1 MFFFSGLFGD
11 VEQISHFDSYHPVG
25 STGEIIFLGA
35 VVEIGEAI
43 VIASFY
49 LEMADF
55 GAQFY
60 TEAGRYTIIELVFHI
75 HVMLFGG
82 KVGIVFPRTALCC
95 SAFAAAVSAAPVT
108 TQGTGVGKHG
118 DVTVAV
124 TFDSGKIKD
133 IKIVKQQE
141 NPVLAAKVFTDLKQH
156 VIDTNSVQLD
166 AISGA
171 TFSSKGFLDAVADAA
186 KKAGVTLSKAD
197 KKAIK
202 KAVKALPKES
212 SYDVVVIG
220 AGGAGFSAAIEA
232 KNAGANV
239 VLLEKM
245 PAVGGNSLISG
256 AEMNA
261 AKNWVQPKL
270 GINDD
275 SPELHA
281 EDTYKGGDMKGD
293 MNVIKVMTHN
303 ALDAAKWCRDYL
315 GVRFEDDNL
324 FFFGGHSR
332 KRALIPV
339 GHTGTEFI
347 TKFQAKADELGIPVI
362 TNMKAEELIK
372 DKSGRVVGVKAT
384 MNGASYTFNAK
395 GGVVLATGGFGANPE
410 MVKKYNPKIDERFK
424 TTDAPG
430 TTGEALYM
438 AERAGA
444 QLVNMGYIQTYPI
457 CDPIS
462 GVIELIADARFDGAI
477 MLNQEGKRFV
487 EELQR
492 RDVLSEAILKQT
504 GGYCWVLWNDKIGSI
519 SNTVK
524 EHPTEYE
531 AFTKQGIMATCD
543 DLKCVADFTKI
554 PFDSLKGTVNRVSSM
569 TGKGND
575 KDFNH
580 RSGLVDMTQ
589 GKYYVIKA
597 VPSVHHTMGGVRINE
612 KAQALTAEGKAIPGL
627 WAAGEVTGVT
637 HGTNR
642 LGGNAYTDIIVFG
655 RIAGK
660 AAAEAAK

>member
-1 MFFFSGLFGD
+1 
-11 VEQISHFDSYHPVG
+11 
-25 STGEIIFLGA
+25 
-35 VVEIGEAI
+35 
-43 VIASFY
+43 
-49 LEMADF
+49 
-55 GAQFY
+55 
-60 TEAGRYTIIELVFHI
+60 
-75 HVMLFGG
+75 MLF
-82 KVGIVFPRTALCC
+82 RQTLL
-95 SAFAAAVSAAPVT
+95 AAAVGLMSAAAVAAPVT

-118 DVTVAV
+118 DMTVAV
-124 TFDSGKIKD
+124 TFDNGRIQA
-133 IKIVKQQE
+133 IEIVKEAE
-141 NPVLAAKVFTDLKQH
+141 NPVLAKKVYTDLKAA
-156 VIDTNSVQLD
+156 VIASNSADLD

-171 TFSSKGFLDAVADAA
+171 TFSSKGFLDAVKDAA

-197 KKAIK
+197 AKAIK
-202 KAVKALPKES
+202 KVVKNIPAVS
-212 SYDVVVIG
+212 NYDVVVIG

-261 AKNWVQPKL
+261 ARNWVQPKL
-270 GINDD
+270 GILDD
-275 SPELHA
+275 SAERHA
-281 EDTYKGGDMKGD
+281 ADTFKGGDKKGD
-293 MNVIKVMTHN
+293 MKVINVMTAN

-347 TKFQAKADELGIPVI
+347 AKFQAKADELGIPVI
-362 TNMKAEELIK
+362 TDMKAEELIK
-372 DKSGRVVGVKAT
+372 DKTGRVVGVKAT
-384 MNGASYTFNAK
+384 SHGATYTFNAK
-395 GGVVLATGGFGANPE
+395 GGVVLATGGFGANKA

-438 AERAGA
+438 AKRAGA

-462 GVIELIADARFDGAI
+462 GVIELIADSRFDGAI

-487 EELQR
+487 EELER

-504 GGYCWVLWNDKIGSI
+504 GNYCWVLWNDNIGKI

-531 AFTKQGIMATCD
+531 AFTKQGIMATCP
-543 DLKCVADFTKI
+543 DLKCIADFTKM
-554 PFDSLKGTVNRVSSM
+554 PLKQLESTVRRVSSM
-569 TGKGND
+569 AGKGND
-575 KDFNH
+575 KDFHH
-580 RSGLVDMTQ
+580 RGGLMDMSEGQ
-589 GKYYVIKA
+589 YYVIKA
-597 VPSVHHTMGGVRINE
+597 VPSTHHTMGGVRINE
-612 KAQALTAEGKAIPGL
+612 KAQALTAKGQVIPGL

-655 RIAGK
+655 RIAGE
-660 AAAEAAK
+660 AAAFEAAARSAK

>member
-1 MFFFSGLFGD
+1 MK
-11 VEQISHFDSYHPVG
+11 
-25 STGEIIFLGA
+25 STMIKSA
-35 VVEIGEAI
+35 VAMVFA
-43 VIASFY
+43 
-49 LEMADF
+49 
-55 GAQFY
+55 
-60 TEAGRYTIIELVFHI
+60 AG
-75 HVMLFGG
+75 
-82 KVGIVFPRTALCC
+82 
-95 SAFAAAVSAAPVT
+95 FAAASMAAPVT
-108 TQGTGVGKHG
+108 AEGTGVGKHG
-118 DVTVAV
+118 DITVAV
-124 TFDSGKIKD
+124 TFDAGKIQD
-133 IKIVKQQE
+133 IKIVKNAE
-141 NPVLAAKVFTDLKQH
+141 NPILAKKVFTDLKDQ
-156 VIDTNSVQLD
+156 VVALSSTDVDL
-166 AISGA
+166 ISGA
-171 TFSSKGFLDAVADAA
+171 TFSAKGFIDAVNDAA
-186 KKAGVTLSKAD
+186 KKAGVTLAKAD
-197 KKAIK
+197 KKALK
-202 KAVKALPKES
+202 KAARKLPKTS
-212 SYDVVVIG
+212 NYDVVVIG
-220 AGGAGFSAAIEA
+220 AGGAGFSAAITA
-232 KNAGANV
+232 RNAGANV

-281 EDTYKGGDMKGD
+281 EDTFKGGDGKGD
-293 MNVIKVMTHN
+293 MKVINVMTHQ

-347 TKFQAKADELGIPVI
+347 AKFQAKADELGIPVI

-372 DKSGRVVGVKAT
+372 NKDGRVVGVKAT
-384 MNGASYTFNAK
+384 MDGSEYTFNAK

-462 GVIELIADARFDGAI
+462 GAIELIADARFDGAI

-492 RDVLSEAILKQT
+492 RDVLSEAILNQT
-504 GGYCWVLWNDKIGSI
+504 GRYCWVLWNDKIGSI

-524 EHPTEYE
+524 AHANEYE
-531 AFTKQGIMATCD
+531 AFTKQGIMTTCD
-543 DLKCVADFTKI
+543 DLKCIADFTKI
-554 PFDSLKGTVNRVSSM
+554 PFDQLRKTVKRVSDM
-569 TGKGND
+569 AGKGND

-580 RSGLVDMTQ
+580 RSGLVDMQQ

-597 VPSVHHTMGGVRINE
+597 VPSTHHTMGGVRINE
-612 KAQALTAEGKAIPGL
+612 KAEALTAEGKVIPGL

-655 RIAGK
+655 RIAGEAAAK
-660 AAAEAAK
+660 AAK

>member
-1 MFFFSGLFGD
+1 
-11 VEQISHFDSYHPVG
+11 
-25 STGEIIFLGA
+25 
-35 VVEIGEAI
+35 
-43 VIASFY
+43 
-49 LEMADF
+49 
-55 GAQFY
+55 
-60 TEAGRYTIIELVFHI
+60 
-75 HVMLFGG
+75 MLF
-82 KVGIVFPRTALCC
+82 RQTLL
-95 SAFAAAVSAAPVT
+95 AAAVGLMSAAAVAAPVT

-118 DVTVAV
+118 DMTVAV
-124 TFDSGKIKD
+124 TFDNGRIQA
-133 IKIVKQQE
+133 IEIVKEAE
-141 NPVLAAKVFTDLKQH
+141 NPVLAKKVYTDLKAT
-156 VIDTNSVQLD
+156 VIASNSADLD

-171 TFSSKGFLDAVADAA
+171 TFSSKGFLDAVKDAA

-197 KKAIK
+197 AKAIK
-202 KAVKALPKES
+202 KVVKNIPAVS
-212 SYDVVVIG
+212 NYDVVVIG

-261 AKNWVQPKL
+261 ARNWVQPKL
-270 GINDD
+270 GILDD
-275 SPELHA
+275 SAERHA
-281 EDTYKGGDMKGD
+281 ADTFKGGDKKGD
-293 MNVIKVMTHN
+293 MKVINVMTAN

-347 TKFQAKADELGIPVI
+347 AKFQAKADELGIPVI
-362 TNMKAEELIK
+362 TDMKAEELIK
-372 DKSGRVVGVKAT
+372 DKTGRVVGVKAT
-384 MNGASYTFNAK
+384 SHGATYTFNAK
-395 GGVVLATGGFGANPE
+395 GGVVLATGGFGANKA

-438 AERAGA
+438 AKRAGA

-462 GVIELIADARFDGAI
+462 GVIELIADSRFDGAI

-487 EELQR
+487 EELER

-504 GGYCWVLWNDKIGSI
+504 GNYCWVLWNDNIGKI

-531 AFTKQGIMATCD
+531 AFTKQGIMATCP
-543 DLKCVADFTKI
+543 DLKCIADFTKM
-554 PFDSLKGTVNRVSSM
+554 PLKQLESTVKRVSSM
-569 TGKGND
+569 AGKGND
-575 KDFNH
+575 KDFHH
-580 RSGLVDMTQ
+580 RGGLMDMSEGQ
-589 GKYYVIKA
+589 YYVIKA
-597 VPSVHHTMGGVRINE
+597 VPSTHHTMGGVRINE
-612 KAQALTAEGKAIPGL
+612 KAQALTAKGQVIPGL

-655 RIAGK
+655 RIAGE
-660 AAAEAAK
+660 AAAFEAAARSAK

>member
-1 MFFFSGLFGD
+1 MRKFFFCIVGPSEWDGSAIHKG
-11 VEQISHFDSYHPVG
+11 VEQIMMKK
-25 STGEIIFLGA
+25 TLI
-35 VVEIGEAI
+35 
-43 VIASFY
+43 
-49 LEMADF
+49 
-55 GAQFY
+55 
-60 TEAGRYTIIELVFHI
+60 
-75 HVMLFGG
+75 
-82 KVGIVFPRTALCC
+82 TALI
-95 SAFAAAVSAAPVT
+95 ATVFAGGAMAAAVTAE
-108 TQGTGVGKHG
+108 GTGVGKHG

-124 TFDSGKIKD
+124 TFDGGKITD
-133 IKIVKQQE
+133 IKVVKEQE
-141 NPVLAAKVFTDLKQH
+141 NKVLARGVYTDLKDQ
-156 VIDTNSVQLD
+156 VIATNSADLD
-166 AISGA
+166 VISGA
-171 TFSSKGFLDAVADAA
+171 TFSSKGFLDAVKDAA

-202 KAVKALPKES
+202 KVAKDLPKNS
-212 SYDVVVIG
+212 SYDVVVVG

-293 MNVIKVMTHN
+293 MKVINVMTHN
-303 ALDAAKWCRDYL
+303 ALDAALWCRDYL

-362 TNMKAEELIK
+362 TNMKMTDLILDK
-372 DKSGRVVGVKAT
+372 DGRVSGVKAT
-384 MNGASYTFNAK
+384 MNGAEYTFNAK
-395 GGVVLATGGFGANPE
+395 GGVVLATGGFGANKE
-410 MVKKYNPKIDERFK
+410 MVKKYNPKIDERFM

-430 TTGEALYM
+430 TTGEALYI
-438 AERAGA
+438 AEKAGA
-444 QLVNMGYIQTYPI
+444 ELVNMGYIQTYPI

-462 GVIELIADARFDGAI
+462 GVIELIADSRFDGAI
-477 MLNQEGKRFV
+477 MLNQEGKRLV
-487 EELQR
+487 HELDG
-492 RDVLSEAILKQT
+492 RDVLSVAILNQT
-504 GGYCWVLWNDKIGSI
+504 GGYCWVLWNDNIGKI
-519 SNTVK
+519 SNTVGT
-524 EHPTEYE
+524 HTTEYE

-543 DLKCVADFTKI
+543 DLKCIADFTKI
-554 PFDSLKGTVNRVSSM
+554 PFDQLKKTVDRVTSM
-569 TGKGND
+569 AGKGND
-575 KDFNH
+575 KDFHH
-580 RSGLVDMTQ
+580 RGGLMDMSQ

-597 VPSVHHTMGGVRINE
+597 VPSTHHTMGGIRINE
-612 KAQALTAEGKAIPGL
+612 KAQALTKEGKVIPGL

>member
-1 MFFFSGLFGD
+1 MK
-11 VEQISHFDSYHPVG
+11 
-25 STGEIIFLGA
+25 STMIKSA
-35 VVEIGEAI
+35 VAMVFA
-43 VIASFY
+43 
-49 LEMADF
+49 
-55 GAQFY
+55 
-60 TEAGRYTIIELVFHI
+60 AG
-75 HVMLFGG
+75 
-82 KVGIVFPRTALCC
+82 
-95 SAFAAAVSAAPVT
+95 FAAASMAAPVT
-108 TQGTGVGKHG
+108 AEGTGVGKHG
-118 DVTVAV
+118 DITVAV
-124 TFDSGKIKD
+124 TFDAGKIQD
-133 IKIVKQQE
+133 IKIVKNAE
-141 NPVLAAKVFTDLKQH
+141 NPILAKKVFTDLKDQ
-156 VIDTNSVQLD
+156 VVALSSTDVDL
-166 AISGA
+166 ISGA
-171 TFSSKGFLDAVADAA
+171 TFSAKGFIDAVNDAA
-186 KKAGVTLSKAD
+186 KKAGVTLAKAD
-197 KKAIK
+197 KKALK
-202 KAVKALPKES
+202 KAARELPKTS
-212 SYDVVVIG
+212 NYDVVVIG
-220 AGGAGFSAAIEA
+220 AGGAGFSAAITA
-232 KNAGANV
+232 RNAGANV

-281 EDTYKGGDMKGD
+281 EDTFKGGDGKGD
-293 MNVIKVMTHN
+293 MKVINVMTHQ

-347 TKFQAKADELGIPVI
+347 AKFQAKADELGIPVI

-372 DKSGRVVGVKAT
+372 NKDGRVVGVKAT
-384 MNGASYTFNAK
+384 MDGSEYTFNAK

-457 CDPIS
+457 CDPLS
-462 GVIELIADARFDGAI
+462 GAIELIADARFDGAI

-492 RDVLSEAILKQT
+492 RDVLSEAILNQT
-504 GGYCWVLWNDKIGSI
+504 GQYCWVLWNDNIGKI

-524 EHPTEYE
+524 AHANEYE
-531 AFTKQGIMATCD
+531 AFTKQGVMTTCD
-543 DLKCVADFTKI
+543 DLKCIADFTKI
-554 PFDSLKGTVNRVSSM
+554 PFDQLQKTVKRVSDM
-569 TGKGND
+569 AGKGND

-580 RSGLVDMTQ
+580 RSGLVDMQQ

-597 VPSVHHTMGGVRINE
+597 VPSTHHTMGGVRINE
-612 KAQALTAEGKAIPGL
+612 KAEALTAEGKVIPGL

-655 RIAGK
+655 RIAGEAAAK
-660 AAAEAAK
+660 AAK

>member
-1 MFFFSGLFGD
+1 MKSTMIKSAVAMVFA
-11 VEQISHFDSYHPVG
+11 VG
-25 STGEIIFLGA
+25 
-35 VVEIGEAI
+35 
-43 VIASFY
+43 
-49 LEMADF
+49 
-55 GAQFY
+55 
-60 TEAGRYTIIELVFHI
+60 
-75 HVMLFGG
+75 
-82 KVGIVFPRTALCC
+82 
-95 SAFAAAVSAAPVT
+95 FAAASMAAPVT
-108 TQGTGVGKHG
+108 AEGTGVGKHG
-118 DVTVAV
+118 DITVAV
-124 TFDSGKIKD
+124 TFDAGKIQD
-133 IKIVKQQE
+133 IKIVKNAE
-141 NPVLAAKVFTDLKQH
+141 NPILAKKVFTDLKDQ
-156 VIDTNSVQLD
+156 VVALSSTDVDL
-166 AISGA
+166 ISGA
-171 TFSSKGFLDAVADAA
+171 TFSAKGFIDAVNDAA
-186 KKAGVTLSKAD
+186 KKAGVTLAKAD
-197 KKAIK
+197 KKALK
-202 KAVKALPKES
+202 KAARELPKTS
-212 SYDVVVIG
+212 NYDVVVIG
-220 AGGAGFSAAIEA
+220 AGGAGFSAAITA

-256 AEMNA
+256 AEMNV

-281 EDTYKGGDMKGD
+281 QDTFKGGDGKGD
-293 MNVIKVMTHN
+293 MKVINVMTHE

-347 TKFQAKADELGIPVI
+347 AKFQAKADELGIPVI

-372 DKSGRVVGVKAT
+372 NKDGRVVGVKAT
-384 MNGASYTFNAK
+384 MDGSEYTFNAK

-430 TTGEALYM
+430 STGEALYM

-444 QLVNMGYIQTYPI
+444 ELVNMGYIQTYPI
-457 CDPIS
+457 CDPLS
-462 GVIELIADARFDGAI
+462 GAIELIADARFDGAI

-492 RDVLSEAILKQT
+492 RDVLSEAILNQT
-504 GGYCWVLWNDKIGSI
+504 GRYCWVLWNDNIGKI

-524 EHPTEYE
+524 AHANEYE
-531 AFTKQGIMATCD
+531 AFTKQGIMTTCD
-543 DLKCVADFTKI
+543 DLKCIADFTKI
-554 PFDSLKGTVNRVSSM
+554 PFDQLQKTVKRVSDM
-569 TGKGND
+569 AGKGND

-580 RSGLVDMTQ
+580 RSGLVDMQQ

-597 VPSVHHTMGGVRINE
+597 VPSTHHTMGGVRINE
-612 KAQALTAEGKAIPGL
+612 KAEALTAEGKVIPGL

-655 RIAGK
+655 RIAGEAAAK
-660 AAAEAAK
+660 AAK

>member
-1 MFFFSGLFGD
+1 MK
-11 VEQISHFDSYHPVG
+11 
-25 STGEIIFLGA
+25 STMIKSA
-35 VVEIGEAI
+35 VAMVFA
-43 VIASFY
+43 
-49 LEMADF
+49 
-55 GAQFY
+55 
-60 TEAGRYTIIELVFHI
+60 AG
-75 HVMLFGG
+75 
-82 KVGIVFPRTALCC
+82 
-95 SAFAAAVSAAPVT
+95 FAAASMAAPVT
-108 TQGTGVGKHG
+108 AEGTGVGKHG
-118 DVTVAV
+118 DITVAV
-124 TFDSGKIKD
+124 TFDAGKIQD
-133 IKIVKQQE
+133 IKIVKNAE
-141 NPVLAAKVFTDLKQH
+141 NPILAKKVFTDLKDQ
-156 VIDTNSVQLD
+156 VVALSSTDVDLV
-166 AISGA
+166 SGA
-171 TFSSKGFLDAVADAA
+171 TFSAKGFIDAVNDAA
-186 KKAGVTLSKAD
+186 KKAGVTLAKAD
-197 KKAIK
+197 KKALK
-202 KAVKALPKES
+202 KAARELPKTS
-212 SYDVVVIG
+212 NYDVVVIG
-220 AGGAGFSAAIEA
+220 AGGAGFSAAITA
-232 KNAGANV
+232 RNAGANV

-281 EDTYKGGDMKGD
+281 EDTFKGGDGKGD
-293 MNVIKVMTHN
+293 MKVINVMTHQ

-372 DKSGRVVGVKAT
+372 DKDGRVVGVKAT
-384 MNGASYTFNAK
+384 MDGSEYTFNAK

-430 TTGEALYM
+430 STGEALYM

-444 QLVNMGYIQTYPI
+444 ELVNMGYIQTYPI

-462 GVIELIADARFDGAI
+462 GAIELIADARFDGAI

-492 RDVLSEAILKQT
+492 RDVLSEAILNQT
-504 GGYCWVLWNDKIGSI
+504 GRYCWVLWNDKIGSI

-524 EHPTEYE
+524 AHANEYE
-531 AFTKQGIMATCD
+531 AFTKQGIMTTCD
-543 DLKCVADFTKI
+543 DLKCIADFTKI
-554 PFDSLKGTVNRVSSM
+554 PFDQLRKTVKRVSDM
-569 TGKGND
+569 AGKGND

-580 RSGLVDMTQ
+580 RAGLMDMQQ

-597 VPSVHHTMGGVRINE
+597 VPSTHHTMGGVRINE
-612 KAQALTAEGKAIPGL
+612 KAEALTAEGKVIPGL

-655 RIAGK
+655 RIAGEAAAK
-660 AAAEAAK
+660 AAK

>member
-1 MFFFSGLFGD
+1 MK
-11 VEQISHFDSYHPVG
+11 
-25 STGEIIFLGA
+25 STMIKSA
-35 VVEIGEAI
+35 VAMVFA
-43 VIASFY
+43 
-49 LEMADF
+49 
-55 GAQFY
+55 
-60 TEAGRYTIIELVFHI
+60 AG
-75 HVMLFGG
+75 
-82 KVGIVFPRTALCC
+82 
-95 SAFAAAVSAAPVT
+95 FAAASMAAPVT
-108 TQGTGVGKHG
+108 AEGTGVGKHG
-118 DVTVAV
+118 DITVAV
-124 TFDSGKIKD
+124 TFDAGKIQD
-133 IKIVKQQE
+133 IKIVKNAE
-141 NPVLAAKVFTDLKQH
+141 NPILAKKVFTDLKDQ
-156 VIDTNSVQLD
+156 VVALSSTDVDL
-166 AISGA
+166 ISGA
-171 TFSSKGFLDAVADAA
+171 TFSAKGFIDAVNDAA
-186 KKAGVTLSKAD
+186 KKAGVTLAKAD
-197 KKAIK
+197 KKALK
-202 KAVKALPKES
+202 KAARELPKTS
-212 SYDVVVIG
+212 NYDVVVIG
-220 AGGAGFSAAIEA
+220 AGGAGFSAAITA
-232 KNAGANV
+232 RNAGANV

-281 EDTYKGGDMKGD
+281 QDTFKGGDGKGD
-293 MNVIKVMTHN
+293 MKVINVMTHQ

-347 TKFQAKADELGIPVI
+347 AKFQAKADELGIPVI

-372 DKSGRVVGVKAT
+372 NKDGRVVGVKAT
-384 MNGASYTFNAK
+384 MDGSEYTFNAK

-430 TTGEALYM
+430 STGEALYM

-444 QLVNMGYIQTYPI
+444 ELVNMGYIQTYPI
-457 CDPIS
+457 CDPLS
-462 GVIELIADARFDGAI
+462 GAIELIADARFDGAI

-492 RDVLSEAILKQT
+492 RDVLSEAILNQT
-504 GGYCWVLWNDKIGSI
+504 GRYCWVLWNDKIGSI

-524 EHPTEYE
+524 AHANEYE
-531 AFTKQGIMATCD
+531 AFTKQGIMTTCD
-543 DLKCVADFTKI
+543 DLKCIADFTKI
-554 PFDSLKGTVNRVSSM
+554 PFDQLRKTVKRVSDM
-569 TGKGND
+569 AGKGND

-580 RSGLVDMTQ
+580 RSGLVDMQQ

-597 VPSVHHTMGGVRINE
+597 VPSTHHTMGGVRINE
-612 KAQALTAEGKAIPGL
+612 KAEALTAEGKVIPGL

-655 RIAGK
+655 RIAGEAAAK
-660 AAAEAAK
+660 AAK

>member
-1 MFFFSGLFGD
+1 MK
-11 VEQISHFDSYHPVG
+11 
-25 STGEIIFLGA
+25 STMIKSA
-35 VVEIGEAI
+35 VAMVFA
-43 VIASFY
+43 
-49 LEMADF
+49 
-55 GAQFY
+55 
-60 TEAGRYTIIELVFHI
+60 AG
-75 HVMLFGG
+75 
-82 KVGIVFPRTALCC
+82 
-95 SAFAAAVSAAPVT
+95 FAAASMAAPVT
-108 TQGTGVGKHG
+108 AEGTGVGKHG
-118 DVTVAV
+118 DITVAV
-124 TFDSGKIKD
+124 TFDAGKIQD
-133 IKIVKQQE
+133 IKIVKNAE
-141 NPVLAAKVFTDLKQH
+141 NPILAKKVFTDLKDQ
-156 VIDTNSVQLD
+156 VVAFSSTDVDLV
-166 AISGA
+166 SGA
-171 TFSSKGFLDAVADAA
+171 TFSAKGFIDAVNDAA
-186 KKAGVTLSKAD
+186 KKAGVTLAKAD
-197 KKAIK
+197 KKALK
-202 KAVKALPKES
+202 KAARELPKTS
-212 SYDVVVIG
+212 NYDVVVIG
-220 AGGAGFSAAIEA
+220 AGGAGFSAAITA

-256 AEMNA
+256 AEMNVA
-261 AKNWVQPKL
+261 RNWVQPKL

-281 EDTYKGGDMKGD
+281 QDTFKGGDGKGNMK
-293 MNVIKVMTHN
+293 VINVMTHE

-347 TKFQAKADELGIPVI
+347 AKFQAKADELGIPVI

-372 DKSGRVVGVKAT
+372 NKDGRVVGVKAT
-384 MNGASYTFNAK
+384 MDGSEYTFNAK

-430 TTGEALYM
+430 STGEALYM

-462 GVIELIADARFDGAI
+462 GAIELIADARFDGAI

-492 RDVLSEAILKQT
+492 RDVLSEAILNQT
-504 GGYCWVLWNDKIGSI
+504 GQYCWVLWNDNIGKI

-524 EHPTEYE
+524 AHANEYE
-531 AFTKQGIMATCD
+531 AFTKQGVMTTCD
-543 DLKCVADFTKI
+543 DLKCIADFTKI
-554 PFDSLKGTVNRVSSM
+554 PFDQLQKTVKRVSDM
-569 TGKGND
+569 AGKGND

-580 RSGLVDMTQ
+580 RAGLMDMQQ

-597 VPSVHHTMGGVRINE
+597 VPSTHHTMGGVRINE
-612 KAQALTAEGKAIPGL
+612 KAEALTAEGKVIPGL

-655 RIAGK
+655 RIAGEAAAK
-660 AAAEAAK
+660 AAK

>member
-1 MFFFSGLFGD
+1 MKSTMIKSAVAMVFA
-11 VEQISHFDSYHPVG
+11 VG
-25 STGEIIFLGA
+25 
-35 VVEIGEAI
+35 
-43 VIASFY
+43 
-49 LEMADF
+49 
-55 GAQFY
+55 
-60 TEAGRYTIIELVFHI
+60 
-75 HVMLFGG
+75 
-82 KVGIVFPRTALCC
+82 
-95 SAFAAAVSAAPVT
+95 FAAASMAAPVT
-108 TQGTGVGKHG
+108 AEGTGVGKHG
-118 DVTVAV
+118 DITVAV
-124 TFDSGKIKD
+124 TFDAGKIQD
-133 IKIVKQQE
+133 IKIVKNAE
-141 NPVLAAKVFTDLKQH
+141 NPILAKKVFTDLKDQ
-156 VIDTNSVQLD
+156 VVAFSSTDVDLV
-166 AISGA
+166 SGA
-171 TFSSKGFLDAVADAA
+171 TFSAKGFIDAVNDAA
-186 KKAGVTLSKAD
+186 KKAGVTLAKAD
-197 KKAIK
+197 KKALK
-202 KAVKALPKES
+202 KAARELPKTS
-212 SYDVVVIG
+212 NYDVVVIG
-220 AGGAGFSAAIEA
+220 AGGAGFSAAITA
-232 KNAGANV
+232 RNAGANV

-256 AEMNA
+256 AEMNVA
-261 AKNWVQPKL
+261 RNWVQPKL

-281 EDTYKGGDMKGD
+281 QDTFKGGDGKGD
-293 MNVIKVMTHN
+293 MKVINVMTHE

-347 TKFQAKADELGIPVI
+347 AKFQAKADELGIPVI

-372 DKSGRVVGVKAT
+372 NKDGRVVGVKAT
-384 MNGASYTFNAK
+384 MDGSEYTFNAK

-430 TTGEALYM
+430 STGEALYM

-444 QLVNMGYIQTYPI
+444 ELVNMGYIQTYPI

-462 GVIELIADARFDGAI
+462 GAIELIADARFDGAI

-492 RDVLSEAILKQT
+492 RDVLSEAILNQT
-504 GGYCWVLWNDKIGSI
+504 GQYCWVLWNDNIGKI

-524 EHPTEYE
+524 AHANEYE
-531 AFTKQGIMATCD
+531 AFTKQGIMTTCD
-543 DLKCVADFTKI
+543 DLKCIADFTKI
-554 PFDSLKGTVNRVSSM
+554 PFDQLQKTVKRVSDM
-569 TGKGND
+569 AGKGND

-580 RSGLVDMTQ
+580 RAGLMDMQQ

-597 VPSVHHTMGGVRINE
+597 VPSTHHTMGGVRINE
-612 KAQALTAEGKAIPGL
+612 KAEALTAEGKVIPGL

-655 RIAGK
+655 RIAGEAAAK
-660 AAAEAAK
+660 AAK

>member
-1 MFFFSGLFGD
+1 MK
-11 VEQISHFDSYHPVG
+11 
-25 STGEIIFLGA
+25 STMIKSAGA
-35 VVEIGEAI
+35 MVFA
-43 VIASFY
+43 
-49 LEMADF
+49 
-55 GAQFY
+55 
-60 TEAGRYTIIELVFHI
+60 AG
-75 HVMLFGG
+75 
-82 KVGIVFPRTALCC
+82 
-95 SAFAAAVSAAPVT
+95 FAAASMAAPVT
-108 TQGTGVGKHG
+108 AEGTGVGKHG
-118 DVTVAV
+118 DITVAV
-124 TFDSGKIKD
+124 TFDAGKIQD
-133 IKIVKQQE
+133 IKIVKNAE
-141 NPVLAAKVFTDLKQH
+141 NPILAKKVFTDLKDQ
-156 VIDTNSVQLD
+156 VVALSSTDVDL
-166 AISGA
+166 ISGA
-171 TFSSKGFLDAVADAA
+171 TFSAKGFIDAVNDAA
-186 KKAGVTLSKAD
+186 KKAGVTLAKAD
-197 KKAIK
+197 KKALK
-202 KAVKALPKES
+202 KAARELPKTS
-212 SYDVVVIG
+212 NYDVVVIG
-220 AGGAGFSAAIEA
+220 AGGAGFSAAITA
-232 KNAGANV
+232 RNAGANV

-281 EDTYKGGDMKGD
+281 EDTFKGGDGKGD
-293 MNVIKVMTHN
+293 MKVINVMTHQ

-347 TKFQAKADELGIPVI
+347 AKFQAKADELGIPVI

-372 DKSGRVVGVKAT
+372 NKDGRVVGVKAT
-384 MNGASYTFNAK
+384 MDGSEYTFNAK

-430 TTGEALYM
+430 STGEALYM

-444 QLVNMGYIQTYPI
+444 ELVNMGYIQTYPI
-457 CDPIS
+457 CDPLS
-462 GVIELIADARFDGAI
+462 GAIELIADARFDGAI

-492 RDVLSEAILKQT
+492 RDVLSEAILNQT
-504 GGYCWVLWNDKIGSI
+504 GQYCWVLWNDNIGKI

-524 EHPTEYE
+524 AHANEYE
-531 AFTKQGIMATCD
+531 AFTKQGIMTTCD
-543 DLKCVADFTKI
+543 DLKCIADFTKI
-554 PFDSLKGTVNRVSSM
+554 PFDQLRKTVKRVSDM
-569 TGKGND
+569 AGKGND

-580 RSGLVDMTQ
+580 RSGLVDMQQ

-597 VPSVHHTMGGVRINE
+597 VPSTHHTMGGVRINE
-612 KAQALTAEGKAIPGL
+612 KAEALTAEGKVIPGL

-655 RIAGK
+655 RIAGEAAAK
-660 AAAEAAK
+660 AAK

>member
-1 MFFFSGLFGD
+1 MHFSRALIAGL
-11 VEQISHFDSYHPVG
+11 V
-25 STGEIIFLGA
+25 
-35 VVEIGEAI
+35 
-43 VIASFY
+43 
-49 LEMADF
+49 
-55 GAQFY
+55 
-60 TEAGRYTIIELVFHI
+60 
-75 HVMLFGG
+75 
-82 KVGIVFPRTALCC
+82 C

-124 TFDSGKIKD
+124 TFDSGKIND

-202 KAVKALPKES
+202 KVVKTLPKES
-212 SYDVVVIG
+212 TYDVVVIG

-554 PFDSLKGTVNRVSSM
+554 PFNSLKGTVNRVSSM

>member
-1 MFFFSGLFGD
+1 MHFSRALIAGL
-11 VEQISHFDSYHPVG
+11 VY
-25 STGEIIFLGA
+25 
-35 VVEIGEAI
+35 
-43 VIASFY
+43 
-49 LEMADF
+49 
-55 GAQFY
+55 
-60 TEAGRYTIIELVFHI
+60 
-75 HVMLFGG
+75 
-82 KVGIVFPRTALCC
+82 

-347 TKFQAKADELGIPVI
+347 TKFQAKADELGIPII

>member
-1 MFFFSGLFGD
+1 MKSTMIKSVVAMVFA
-11 VEQISHFDSYHPVG
+11 VG
-25 STGEIIFLGA
+25 
-35 VVEIGEAI
+35 
-43 VIASFY
+43 
-49 LEMADF
+49 
-55 GAQFY
+55 
-60 TEAGRYTIIELVFHI
+60 
-75 HVMLFGG
+75 
-82 KVGIVFPRTALCC
+82 
-95 SAFAAAVSAAPVT
+95 FAAASMAAPVT
-108 TQGTGVGKHG
+108 AEGTGVGKHG
-118 DVTVAV
+118 DITVAV
-124 TFDSGKIKD
+124 TFDAGKIQD
-133 IKIVKQQE
+133 IKIVKNAE
-141 NPVLAAKVFTDLKQH
+141 NPILAKKVFTDLKDQ
-156 VIDTNSVQLD
+156 VVALSSTDVDLV
-166 AISGA
+166 SGA
-171 TFSSKGFLDAVADAA
+171 TFSAKGFIDAVNDAA
-186 KKAGVTLSKAD
+186 KKAGVTLAKAD
-197 KKAIK
+197 KKALK
-202 KAVKALPKES
+202 KAARELPKTS
-212 SYDVVVIG
+212 NYDVVVIG
-220 AGGAGFSAAIEA
+220 AGGAGFSAAITA
-232 KNAGANV
+232 RNAGANV

-256 AEMNA
+256 AEMNV

-281 EDTYKGGDMKGD
+281 QDTFKGGDGKGD
-293 MNVIKVMTHN
+293 MKVINVMTHE

-347 TKFQAKADELGIPVI
+347 AKFQAKADELGIPVI

-372 DKSGRVVGVKAT
+372 NKDGRVVGVKAT
-384 MNGASYTFNAK
+384 MDGSEYTFNAK

-430 TTGEALYM
+430 STGEALYM

-444 QLVNMGYIQTYPI
+444 ELVNMGYIQTYPI
-457 CDPIS
+457 CDPLS
-462 GVIELIADARFDGAI
+462 GAIELIADARFDGAI

-492 RDVLSEAILKQT
+492 RDVLSEAILNQT
-504 GGYCWVLWNDKIGSI
+504 GQYCWVLWNDNIGKI

-524 EHPTEYE
+524 AHANEYE
-531 AFTKQGIMATCD
+531 AFTKQGIMTTCD
-543 DLKCVADFTKI
+543 DLKCIADFTKI
-554 PFDSLKGTVNRVSSM
+554 PFDQLQKTVKRVSDM
-569 TGKGND
+569 AGKGND

-580 RSGLVDMTQ
+580 RAGLMDMQQ

-597 VPSVHHTMGGVRINE
+597 VPSTHHTMGGVRINE
-612 KAQALTAEGKAIPGL
+612 KAEALTAEGKVIPGL

-655 RIAGK
+655 RIAGEAAAK
-660 AAAEAAK
+660 AAK

>member
-1 MFFFSGLFGD
+1 MFLKKSL
-11 VEQISHFDSYHPVG
+11 
-25 STGEIIFLGA
+25 
-35 VVEIGEAI
+35 
-43 VIASFY
+43 
-49 LEMADF
+49 
-55 GAQFY
+55 
-60 TEAGRYTIIELVFHI
+60 
-75 HVMLFGG
+75 
-82 KVGIVFPRTALCC
+82 
-95 SAFAAAVSAAPVT
+95 FAATLLALGMTSVWASPVT
-108 TQGTGVGKHG
+108 TEGTGIGKHG
-118 DVTVAV
+118 DITVAV
-124 TFDSGKIKD
+124 TFDAGKIQA
-133 IKIVKQQE
+133 IKVVKQAE
-141 NPVLAAKVFTDLKQH
+141 NPVLSKEVFTTLKDR
-156 VIDTNSVQLD
+156 VIATNSTDLD
-166 AISGA
+166 EISGA
-171 TFSSKGFLDAVADAA
+171 TFSSKGFLEAVTNAA

-202 KAVKALPKES
+202 KVASTLPPTS

-220 AGGAGFSAAIEA
+220 AGGAGFSAAITA

-245 PAVGGNSLISG
+245 PTVGGNSLISG
-256 AEMNA
+256 AEMNV

-281 EDTYKGGDMKGD
+281 QDTFKGGDGKGD
-293 MNVIKVMTHN
+293 MKVINVMTHN

-332 KRALIPV
+332 KRALIPF

-347 TKFQAKADELGIPVI
+347 SKFQAKADELGIPVI
-362 TNMKAEELIK
+362 RNMKAEELIK

-384 MNGASYTFNAK
+384 MDGKSYTFNAK
-395 GGVVLATGGFGANPE
+395 GGVVLATGGFGANSE

-438 AERAGA
+438 AQRAGA
-444 QLVNMGYIQTYPI
+444 ELVNMGYIQTYPI

-462 GVIELIADARFDGAI
+462 GVIELIADSRFDGAI

-487 EELQR
+487 EELER
-492 RDVLSEAILKQT
+492 RDVLSEAILAQPGAYT
-504 GGYCWVLWNDKIGSI
+504 WVLWNDKIGAI

-543 DLKCVADFTKI
+543 DLKCIADFTKM
-554 PFDSLKGTVNRVSSM
+554 PLEQLQKTVERVSAM
-569 TGKGND
+569 AGKGND
-575 KDFNH
+575 KDFHH
-580 RSGLVDMTQ
+580 RAGLVDMSQ

-597 VPSVHHTMGGVRINE
+597 VPSTHHTMGGVRINE
-612 KAQALTAEGKAIPGL
+612 HAQVLTADGKVIPGL

-655 RIAGK
+655 RIAGEAAAK
-660 AAAEAAK
+660 AAK

>member
-1 MFFFSGLFGD
+1 MK
-11 VEQISHFDSYHPVG
+11 
-25 STGEIIFLGA
+25 STMIKSA
-35 VVEIGEAI
+35 VAMVFA
-43 VIASFY
+43 
-49 LEMADF
+49 
-55 GAQFY
+55 
-60 TEAGRYTIIELVFHI
+60 AG
-75 HVMLFGG
+75 
-82 KVGIVFPRTALCC
+82 
-95 SAFAAAVSAAPVT
+95 FAAASMAAPVT
-108 TQGTGVGKHG
+108 AEGTGVGKHG
-118 DVTVAV
+118 DITVAV
-124 TFDSGKIKD
+124 TFDAGKIQD
-133 IKIVKQQE
+133 IKIVKNAE
-141 NPVLAAKVFTDLKQH
+141 NPILAKKVFTDLKDQ
-156 VIDTNSVQLD
+156 VVALSSTDVDLV
-166 AISGA
+166 SGA
-171 TFSSKGFLDAVADAA
+171 TFSAKGFIDAVNDAA
-186 KKAGVTLSKAD
+186 KKAGVTLAKAD
-197 KKAIK
+197 KKALK
-202 KAVKALPKES
+202 KAARELPKTS
-212 SYDVVVIG
+212 NYDVVVIG
-220 AGGAGFSAAIEA
+220 AGGAGFSAAITA

-239 VLLEKM
+239 VLIEKM

-256 AEMNA
+256 AEMNVA
-261 AKNWVQPKL
+261 RNWVQPKL

-281 EDTYKGGDMKGD
+281 QDTYKGGDGKGD
-293 MNVIKVMTHN
+293 MKVINVMTHE

-347 TKFQAKADELGIPVI
+347 AKFQAKADELGIPVI

-372 DKSGRVVGVKAT
+372 DKDGRVVGVKAT
-384 MNGASYTFNAK
+384 MDGSEYTFNAK

-430 TTGEALYM
+430 STGEALYM

-444 QLVNMGYIQTYPI
+444 ELVNMGYIQTYPI

-462 GVIELIADARFDGAI
+462 GAIELIADARFDGAI

-492 RDVLSEAILKQT
+492 RDVLSEAILNQT
-504 GGYCWVLWNDKIGSI
+504 GRYCWVLWNDNIGKI

-524 EHPTEYE
+524 AHANEYE
-531 AFTKQGIMATCD
+531 AFTKQGVMTTCD
-543 DLKCVADFTKI
+543 DLKCIADFTKI
-554 PFDSLKGTVNRVSSM
+554 PFDQLRKTVKRVSDM
-569 TGKGND
+569 AGKGND

-580 RSGLVDMTQ
+580 RAGLMDMQQ

-597 VPSVHHTMGGVRINE
+597 VPSTHHTMGGVRINE
-612 KAQALTAEGKAIPGL
+612 KAEALTAEGKVIPGL

-655 RIAGK
+655 RIAGEAAAK
-660 AAAEAAK
+660 AAK

>member
-1 MFFFSGLFGD
+1 MHMNKHILAAAL
-11 VEQISHFDSYHPVG
+11 ISV
-25 STGEIIFLGA
+25 
-35 VVEIGEAI
+35 
-43 VIASFY
+43 
-49 LEMADF
+49 
-55 GAQFY
+55 
-60 TEAGRYTIIELVFHI
+60 
-75 HVMLFGG
+75 
-82 KVGIVFPRTALCC
+82 
-95 SAFAAAVSAAPVT
+95 FAAASASAAPT
-108 TQGTGVGKHG
+108 TVEGTGVGKHG

-124 TFDSGKIKD
+124 TFDAGKIKD
-133 IKIVKQQE
+133 IKVVKEQE
-141 NPVLAAKVFTDLKQH
+141 NPVLAKKVYTDLKDAVVQQNAVDVD
-156 VIDTNSVQLD
+156 VI
-166 AISGA
+166 AGA
-171 TFSSKGFLDAVADAA
+171 TFSSKGFLDAVEDAA

-197 KKAIK
+197 KKALK
-202 KAVKALPKES
+202 KAALDLPKES
-212 SYDVVVIG
+212 TYDVVVIG

-239 VLLEKM
+239 VLIEKM

-256 AEMNA
+256 AEMNV
-261 AKNWVQPKL
+261 AKNWVQPVL

-275 SPELHA
+275 SPELHSK
-281 EDTYKGGDMKGD
+281 DTYLGGDKKGDMK
-293 MNVIKVMTHN
+293 VIDVMTHS

-332 KRALIPV
+332 KRALIPY

-347 TKFQAKADELGIPVI
+347 SKFQAKADELGIPVI

-372 DKSGRVVGVKAT
+372 DKDGRVVGVKAT
-384 MNGASYTFNAK
+384 SHGEEFTFYGK
-395 GGVVLATGGFGANPE
+395 GGIVLATGGFGANPE

-444 QLVNMGYIQTYPI
+444 ELVNMGYIQTYPI

-462 GVIELIADARFDGAI
+462 GVIELIADSRFDGAI
-477 MLNQEGKRFV
+477 MINQEGKRFV
-487 EELQR
+487 EELER
-492 RDVLSEAILKQT
+492 RDVLSEAILNQT
-504 GGYCWVLWNDKIGSI
+504 GEYCWVLWNDKIGAI

-524 EHPTEYE
+524 AHPTEYE

-543 DLKCVADFTKI
+543 DLRCIADFTKI
-554 PFDSLKGTVNRVSSM
+554 PYDSLKGTVDRVSSM
-569 TGKGND
+569 AGKGND

-580 RSGLVDMTQ
+580 RAGLVDMSQ

-597 VPSVHHTMGGVRINE
+597 VPSTHHTMGGVRINE
-612 KAQALTAEGKAIPGL
+612 KAQALTAEGKVIPGL

>member
-1 MFFFSGLFGD
+1 MKSSM
-11 VEQISHFDSYHPVG
+11 IKS
-25 STGEIIFLGA
+25 A
-35 VVEIGEAI
+35 VAMVFA
-43 VIASFY
+43 
-49 LEMADF
+49 
-55 GAQFY
+55 
-60 TEAGRYTIIELVFHI
+60 AG
-75 HVMLFGG
+75 
-82 KVGIVFPRTALCC
+82 
-95 SAFAAAVSAAPVT
+95 FAAASMAAPT
-108 TQGTGVGKHG
+108 TVEGTGVGKHG
-118 DVTVAV
+118 DITVAV
-124 TFDSGKIKD
+124 TFDGGKIQN
-133 IKIVKQQE
+133 IEVVKTAE
-141 NPVLAAKVFTDLKQH
+141 NPILAKKVFTDLKDE
-156 VIDTNSVQLD
+156 VVALSSTDVDL
-166 AISGA
+166 ISGA
-171 TFSSKGFLDAVADAA
+171 TFSAKGFIDAVNDAA
-186 KKAGVTLSKAD
+186 KKAGVTLAKAD
-197 KKAIK
+197 R
-202 KAVKALPKES
+202 KALKKVARELPKTS
-212 SYDVVVIG
+212 NYDVVVIG
-220 AGGAGFSAAIEA
+220 AGGAGFSAAITA
-232 KNAGANV
+232 KAAGANV

-256 AEMNA
+256 AEMNV

-281 EDTYKGGDMKGD
+281 EDTFKGGDGKGD
-293 MNVIKVMTHN
+293 MKVINVMTHQ

-347 TKFQAKADELGIPVI
+347 SKFQAKADELGIPVI
-362 TNMKAEELIK
+362 TNMKAEELVK

-384 MNGASYTFNAK
+384 MDGAEYTFNAK

-444 QLVNMGYIQTYPI
+444 ELVNMGYIQTYPI

-462 GVIELIADARFDGAI
+462 GAIELIADSRFDGAI

-492 RDVLSEAILKQT
+492 RDVLSEAILNQT
-504 GGYCWVLWNDKIGSI
+504 GQYCWVLWNDNIGKI
-519 SNTVK
+519 SNTVAT
-524 EHPTEYE
+524 HANEYE
-531 AFTKQGIMATCD
+531 AFTKQGVMATCD
-543 DLKCVADFTKI
+543 DLKCIADFTKI
-554 PFDSLKGTVNRVSSM
+554 PYDQLQKTVKRVSDM
-569 TGKGND
+569 AGKGND

-580 RSGLVDMTQ
+580 RAGLMDMQQ

-597 VPSVHHTMGGVRINE
+597 VPSTHHTMGGVRINE
-612 KAQALTAEGKAIPGL
+612 KAEALTAEGKVIPGL

-655 RIAGK
+655 RIAGEAAAK
-660 AAAEAAK
+660 AAK

>member
-1 MFFFSGLFGD
+1 MK
-11 VEQISHFDSYHPVG
+11 
-25 STGEIIFLGA
+25 STMIKSA
-35 VVEIGEAI
+35 VAMVFA
-43 VIASFY
+43 
-49 LEMADF
+49 
-55 GAQFY
+55 
-60 TEAGRYTIIELVFHI
+60 AG
-75 HVMLFGG
+75 
-82 KVGIVFPRTALCC
+82 
-95 SAFAAAVSAAPVT
+95 FAAASMAAPVT
-108 TQGTGVGKHG
+108 AEGTGVGKHG
-118 DVTVAV
+118 DITVAV
-124 TFDSGKIKD
+124 TFDAGKIQD
-133 IKIVKQQE
+133 IKIVKNAE
-141 NPVLAAKVFTDLKQH
+141 NPILAKKVFTDLKDQ
-156 VIDTNSVQLD
+156 VVAFSSTDVDLV
-166 AISGA
+166 SGA
-171 TFSSKGFLDAVADAA
+171 TFSAKGFIDAVNDAA
-186 KKAGVTLSKAD
+186 KKAGVTLAKAD
-197 KKAIK
+197 KKALK
-202 KAVKALPKES
+202 KAARELPKTS
-212 SYDVVVIG
+212 NYDVVVIG
-220 AGGAGFSAAIEA
+220 AGGAGFSAAITA

-256 AEMNA
+256 AEMNV

-281 EDTYKGGDMKGD
+281 QDTFKGGDGKGD
-293 MNVIKVMTHN
+293 MKVINVMTHE

-347 TKFQAKADELGIPVI
+347 AKFQAKADELGIPVI

-372 DKSGRVVGVKAT
+372 DKDGRVVGVKAT
-384 MNGASYTFNAK
+384 MDGSEYTFNAK

-430 TTGEALYM
+430 STGEALYM

-444 QLVNMGYIQTYPI
+444 ELVNMGYIQTYPI
-457 CDPIS
+457 CDPLS
-462 GVIELIADARFDGAI
+462 GAIELIADARFDGAI

-492 RDVLSEAILKQT
+492 RDVLSEAILNQT
-504 GGYCWVLWNDKIGSI
+504 GRYCWGLWNDKIGSI

-524 EHPTEYE
+524 AHANEYE
-531 AFTKQGIMATCD
+531 AFTKQGIMTTCD
-543 DLKCVADFTKI
+543 DLKCIADFTKI
-554 PFDSLKGTVNRVSSM
+554 PFDQLQKTVKRVSDM
-569 TGKGND
+569 AGKGND
-575 KDFNH
+575 KDFNP
-580 RSGLVDMTQ
+580 RSGLVDMQQ

-597 VPSVHHTMGGVRINE
+597 VPSTHHTMGGVRINE
-612 KAQALTAEGKAIPGL
+612 KAEALTAEGKVIPGL

-655 RIAGK
+655 RIAGEAAAK
-660 AAAEAAK
+660 AAK

>member
-1 MFFFSGLFGD
+1 MKSTMIKSAVAMVFA
-11 VEQISHFDSYHPVG
+11 VG
-25 STGEIIFLGA
+25 
-35 VVEIGEAI
+35 
-43 VIASFY
+43 
-49 LEMADF
+49 
-55 GAQFY
+55 
-60 TEAGRYTIIELVFHI
+60 
-75 HVMLFGG
+75 
-82 KVGIVFPRTALCC
+82 
-95 SAFAAAVSAAPVT
+95 FAAASMAAPVT
-108 TQGTGVGKHG
+108 AEGTGVGKHG
-118 DVTVAV
+118 DITVAV
-124 TFDSGKIKD
+124 TFDAGKIQD
-133 IKIVKQQE
+133 IKIVKNAE
-141 NPVLAAKVFTDLKQH
+141 NPILAKKVFTDLKDQ
-156 VIDTNSVQLD
+156 VVALSSTDVDL
-166 AISGA
+166 ISGA
-171 TFSSKGFLDAVADAA
+171 TFSAKGFIDAVNDAA
-186 KKAGVTLSKAD
+186 KKAGVTLAKAD
-197 KKAIK
+197 KKALK
-202 KAVKALPKES
+202 KAARELPKTS
-212 SYDVVVIG
+212 NYDVVVIG
-220 AGGAGFSAAIEA
+220 AGGAGFSAAITA

-256 AEMNA
+256 AEMNV

-281 EDTYKGGDMKGD
+281 QDTFKGGDGKGD
-293 MNVIKVMTHN
+293 MKVINVMTHE

-347 TKFQAKADELGIPVI
+347 AKFQAKADELGIPVI

-372 DKSGRVVGVKAT
+372 DKDGRVVGVKAT
-384 MNGASYTFNAK
+384 MDGSEYTFNAK

-462 GVIELIADARFDGAI
+462 GAIELIADARFDGAI

-492 RDVLSEAILKQT
+492 RDVLSEAILNQT
-504 GGYCWVLWNDKIGSI
+504 GQYCWVLWNDNIGKI

-524 EHPTEYE
+524 AHANEYE
-531 AFTKQGIMATCD
+531 AFTKQGIMTTCD
-543 DLKCVADFTKI
+543 DLKCIADFTKI
-554 PFDSLKGTVNRVSSM
+554 PFDQLRKTVKRVSDM
-569 TGKGND
+569 AGKGND

-580 RSGLVDMTQ
+580 RSGLVDMQQ

-597 VPSVHHTMGGVRINE
+597 VPSTHHTMGGVRINE
-612 KAQALTAEGKAIPGL
+612 KAEALTAEGKVIPGL

-655 RIAGK
+655 RIAGEAAAK
-660 AAAEAAK
+660 AAK

>member
-1 MFFFSGLFGD
+1 MKSTMIKSAVAMVFA
-11 VEQISHFDSYHPVG
+11 VG
-25 STGEIIFLGA
+25 F
-35 VVEIGEAI
+35 
-43 VIASFY
+43 
-49 LEMADF
+49 
-55 GAQFY
+55 
-60 TEAGRYTIIELVFHI
+60 
-75 HVMLFGG
+75 
-82 KVGIVFPRTALCC
+82 
-95 SAFAAAVSAAPVT
+95 AAVSMAAPVT
-108 TQGTGVGKHG
+108 AEGTGVGKHG
-118 DVTVAV
+118 DITVAV
-124 TFDSGKIKD
+124 TFDAGKIQD
-133 IKIVKQQE
+133 IKIVKNAE
-141 NPVLAAKVFTDLKQH
+141 NPILAKKVFTDLKDQ
-156 VIDTNSVQLD
+156 VVALSSTDVDL
-166 AISGA
+166 ISGA
-171 TFSSKGFLDAVADAA
+171 TFSAKGFIDAVNDAA
-186 KKAGVTLSKAD
+186 KKAGVTLAKAD
-197 KKAIK
+197 KKALK
-202 KAVKALPKES
+202 KAARELPKTS
-212 SYDVVVIG
+212 NYDVVVIG
-220 AGGAGFSAAIEA
+220 AGGAGFSAAITA
-232 KNAGANV
+232 RNAGANV

-256 AEMNA
+256 AEMNV

-281 EDTYKGGDMKGD
+281 QDTFKGGDGKGD
-293 MNVIKVMTHN
+293 MKVINVMTHE

-347 TKFQAKADELGIPVI
+347 AKFQAKADELGIPVI

-372 DKSGRVVGVKAT
+372 NKDGRVVGVKAT
-384 MNGASYTFNAK
+384 MDGSEYTFNAK

-430 TTGEALYM
+430 STGEALYM

-444 QLVNMGYIQTYPI
+444 ELVNMGYIQTYPI
-457 CDPIS
+457 CDPLS
-462 GVIELIADARFDGAI
+462 GAIELIADARFDGAI

-492 RDVLSEAILKQT
+492 RDVLSEAILNQT
-504 GGYCWVLWNDKIGSI
+504 GQYCWVLWNDNIGKI

-524 EHPTEYE
+524 AHANEYE
-531 AFTKQGIMATCD
+531 AFTKQGIMTTCD
-543 DLKCVADFTKI
+543 DLKCITDFTKI
-554 PFDSLKGTVNRVSSM
+554 PFDQLQKTVKRVSDM
-569 TGKGND
+569 AGKGND

-580 RSGLVDMTQ
+580 RAGLMDMQQ

-597 VPSVHHTMGGVRINE
+597 VPSTHHTMGGVRINE
-612 KAQALTAEGKAIPGL
+612 KAEALTAEGKVIPGL

-655 RIAGK
+655 RIAGEAAAK
-660 AAAEAAK
+660 AAK

>member
-1 MFFFSGLFGD
+1 MRKFFFCIVGPSEWDGSAIHKG
-11 VEQISHFDSYHPVG
+11 VEQIMMKK
-25 STGEIIFLGA
+25 TLI
-35 VVEIGEAI
+35 
-43 VIASFY
+43 
-49 LEMADF
+49 
-55 GAQFY
+55 
-60 TEAGRYTIIELVFHI
+60 
-75 HVMLFGG
+75 
-82 KVGIVFPRTALCC
+82 TALI
-95 SAFAAAVSAAPVT
+95 ATVFAGGAMAAAVTAE
-108 TQGTGVGKHG
+108 GTGVGKHG

-124 TFDSGKIKD
+124 TFDGGKITD
-133 IKIVKQQE
+133 IKVVKEQE
-141 NPVLAAKVFTDLKQH
+141 NKVLARGVYTDLKDQ
-156 VIDTNSVQLD
+156 VIATNSADLD
-166 AISGA
+166 VISGA
-171 TFSSKGFLDAVADAA
+171 TFSSKGFLDAVKDAA

-202 KAVKALPKES
+202 KVAKDLPKNS
-212 SYDVVVIG
+212 SYDVVVVG

-293 MNVIKVMTHN
+293 MKVINVMTHN
-303 ALDAAKWCRDYL
+303 ALDAALWCRDYL

-362 TNMKAEELIK
+362 TNMKMTDLILDK
-372 DKSGRVVGVKAT
+372 DGRVSGVKAT
-384 MNGASYTFNAK
+384 MNGAEYTFNAK
-395 GGVVLATGGFGANPE
+395 GGVVLATGGFGANKE
-410 MVKKYNPKIDERFK
+410 MVKKYNPKIDERFM

-430 TTGEALYM
+430 TTGEALYI
-438 AERAGA
+438 AEKAGA
-444 QLVNMGYIQTYPI
+444 ELVNMGYIQTYPI

-462 GVIELIADARFDGAI
+462 GVIELIADSRFDGAI

-487 EELQR
+487 EELDR

-504 GGYCWVLWNDKIGSI
+504 GGYCWVLWNDNIGKI
-519 SNTVK
+519 SNTVGT
-524 EHPTEYE
+524 HTTEYE

-543 DLKCVADFTKI
+543 DLKCIADFTKI
-554 PFDSLKGTVNRVSSM
+554 PFDQLKKTVDRVSSM
-569 TGKGND
+569 AGKGND

-580 RSGLVDMTQ
+580 RGGLMDMSQ

-597 VPSVHHTMGGVRINE
+597 VPSTHHTMGGIRINE
-612 KAQALTAEGKAIPGL
+612 KAQALTKEGKVIPGL

>member
-1 MFFFSGLFGD
+1 MKSTMIKSAVAMVFA
-11 VEQISHFDSYHPVG
+11 VG
-25 STGEIIFLGA
+25 
-35 VVEIGEAI
+35 
-43 VIASFY
+43 
-49 LEMADF
+49 
-55 GAQFY
+55 
-60 TEAGRYTIIELVFHI
+60 
-75 HVMLFGG
+75 
-82 KVGIVFPRTALCC
+82 
-95 SAFAAAVSAAPVT
+95 FAAASMAAPVT
-108 TQGTGVGKHG
+108 AEGTGVGKHG
-118 DVTVAV
+118 DITVAV
-124 TFDSGKIKD
+124 TFDADKIQD
-133 IKIVKQQE
+133 IKIVKNAE
-141 NPVLAAKVFTDLKQH
+141 NPILAKKVFTDLKDQ
-156 VIDTNSVQLD
+156 VVALSSTDVDL
-166 AISGA
+166 ISGA
-171 TFSSKGFLDAVADAA
+171 TFSAKGFIDAVNDAA
-186 KKAGVTLSKAD
+186 KKAGVTLAKAD
-197 KKAIK
+197 KKALK
-202 KAVKALPKES
+202 KAARELPKTS
-212 SYDVVVIG
+212 NYDVVVIG
-220 AGGAGFSAAIEA
+220 AGGAGFSAAITA
-232 KNAGANV
+232 RNAGANV

-256 AEMNA
+256 AEMNV

-281 EDTYKGGDMKGD
+281 QDTFKGGDGKGD
-293 MNVIKVMTHN
+293 MKVINVMTHQ

-347 TKFQAKADELGIPVI
+347 AKFQAKADELGIPVI

-372 DKSGRVVGVKAT
+372 NKDGRVVGVKAT
-384 MNGASYTFNAK
+384 MDGSEYTFNAK

-430 TTGEALYM
+430 STGEALYM

-444 QLVNMGYIQTYPI
+444 ELVNMGYIQTYPI
-457 CDPIS
+457 CDPLS
-462 GVIELIADARFDGAI
+462 GAIELIADARFDGAI

-492 RDVLSEAILKQT
+492 RDVLSEAILNQT
-504 GGYCWVLWNDKIGSI
+504 GQYCWVLWNDNIGKI

-524 EHPTEYE
+524 AHANEYE
-531 AFTKQGIMATCD
+531 AFTKQGIMTTCD
-543 DLKCVADFTKI
+543 DLKCITDFTKI
-554 PFDSLKGTVNRVSSM
+554 PFDQLQKTVKRVSDM
-569 TGKGND
+569 AGKGND

-580 RSGLVDMTQ
+580 RAGLMDMQQ

-597 VPSVHHTMGGVRINE
+597 VPSTHHTMGGVRINE
-612 KAQALTAEGKAIPGL
+612 KAEALTAEGKVIPGL

-655 RIAGK
+655 RIAGEAAAK
-660 AAAEAAK
+660 AAK

>member
-1 MFFFSGLFGD
+1 MK
-11 VEQISHFDSYHPVG
+11 
-25 STGEIIFLGA
+25 STMIKSA
-35 VVEIGEAI
+35 VAMVFA
-43 VIASFY
+43 
-49 LEMADF
+49 
-55 GAQFY
+55 
-60 TEAGRYTIIELVFHI
+60 AG
-75 HVMLFGG
+75 
-82 KVGIVFPRTALCC
+82 
-95 SAFAAAVSAAPVT
+95 FAAASMAAPVT
-108 TQGTGVGKHG
+108 APVTAEGTGVGKHG
-118 DVTVAV
+118 DITVAV
-124 TFDSGKIKD
+124 TFDAGKIQD
-133 IKIVKQQE
+133 IKIVKNVE
-141 NPVLAAKVFTDLKQH
+141 NPILAKKVFTDLKDQ
-156 VIDTNSVQLD
+156 VVALSSTDVDLV
-166 AISGA
+166 SGA
-171 TFSSKGFLDAVADAA
+171 TFSAKGFIDAVNDAA
-186 KKAGVTLSKAD
+186 KKAGVTLAKAD
-197 KKAIK
+197 KKALK
-202 KAVKALPKES
+202 KAARELPKTS
-212 SYDVVVIG
+212 NYDVVVIG
-220 AGGAGFSAAIEA
+220 AGGAGFSAAITA

-239 VLLEKM
+239 VLIEKM

-256 AEMNA
+256 AEMNVA
-261 AKNWVQPKL
+261 RNWVQPKL

-281 EDTYKGGDMKGD
+281 QDTFKGGDGKGD
-293 MNVIKVMTHN
+293 MKVINVMTHE

-347 TKFQAKADELGIPVI
+347 AKFQAKADELGIPVI

-372 DKSGRVVGVKAT
+372 DKDGRVVGVKAT
-384 MNGASYTFNAK
+384 MDGSEYTFNAK

-462 GVIELIADARFDGAI
+462 GAIELIADARFDGAI

-492 RDVLSEAILKQT
+492 RDVLSEAILNQT
-504 GGYCWVLWNDKIGSI
+504 GRYCWVLWNDNIGKI

-524 EHPTEYE
+524 AHANEYE
-531 AFTKQGIMATCD
+531 AFTKQGIMTTCD
-543 DLKCVADFTKI
+543 DLKCIADFTKI
-554 PFDSLKGTVNRVSSM
+554 PFDQLQKTVKRVSDM
-569 TGKGND
+569 AGKGND

-580 RSGLVDMTQ
+580 RSGLVDMQQ

-597 VPSVHHTMGGVRINE
+597 VPSTHHTMGGVRINE
-612 KAQALTAEGKAIPGL
+612 KAEALTAEGKVIPGL

-655 RIAGK
+655 RIAGEAAAK
-660 AAAEAAK
+660 AAK

>member
-1 MFFFSGLFGD
+1 MK
-11 VEQISHFDSYHPVG
+11 
-25 STGEIIFLGA
+25 STMIKSA
-35 VVEIGEAI
+35 VAMVFA
-43 VIASFY
+43 
-49 LEMADF
+49 
-55 GAQFY
+55 
-60 TEAGRYTIIELVFHI
+60 AG
-75 HVMLFGG
+75 
-82 KVGIVFPRTALCC
+82 
-95 SAFAAAVSAAPVT
+95 FAAASMAAPVT
-108 TQGTGVGKHG
+108 AEGTGVGKHG
-118 DVTVAV
+118 DITVAV
-124 TFDSGKIKD
+124 TFDAGKIQD
-133 IKIVKQQE
+133 IKIVKNAE
-141 NPVLAAKVFTDLKQH
+141 NPILAKKVFTDLKDQ
-156 VIDTNSVQLD
+156 VVALSSTDVDL
-166 AISGA
+166 ISGA
-171 TFSSKGFLDAVADAA
+171 TFSAKGFIDAVNDAA
-186 KKAGVTLSKAD
+186 KKAGVTLAKAD
-197 KKAIK
+197 KKALK
-202 KAVKALPKES
+202 KAARKLPKTS
-212 SYDVVVIG
+212 NYDVVVIG
-220 AGGAGFSAAIEA
+220 AGGAGFSAAITA
-232 KNAGANV
+232 RNAGANV

-281 EDTYKGGDMKGD
+281 QDTFKGGDGKGD
-293 MNVIKVMTHN
+293 MKVINVMTHE

-347 TKFQAKADELGIPVI
+347 AKFQAKADELGIPVI

-372 DKSGRVVGVKAT
+372 NKDGRVVGVKAT
-384 MNGASYTFNAK
+384 MDGSEYTFNAK

-430 TTGEALYM
+430 STGEALYM

-444 QLVNMGYIQTYPI
+444 ELVNMGYIQTYPI
-457 CDPIS
+457 CDPLS
-462 GVIELIADARFDGAI
+462 GAIELIADARFDGAI

-492 RDVLSEAILKQT
+492 RDVLSEAILNQT
-504 GGYCWVLWNDKIGSI
+504 GQYCWVLWNDNIGKI

-524 EHPTEYE
+524 AHANEYE
-531 AFTKQGIMATCD
+531 AFTKQGIMTTCD
-543 DLKCVADFTKI
+543 DLKCIADFTKI
-554 PFDSLKGTVNRVSSM
+554 PFDQLQKTVKRVSDM
-569 TGKGND
+569 AGKGND

-580 RSGLVDMTQ
+580 RAGLMDMQQ

-597 VPSVHHTMGGVRINE
+597 VPSTHHTMGGVRINE
-612 KAQALTAEGKAIPGL
+612 KAEALTAEGKVIPGL

-655 RIAGK
+655 RIAGEAAAK
-660 AAAEAAK
+660 AAK

>member
-1 MFFFSGLFGD
+1 MKSSM
-11 VEQISHFDSYHPVG
+11 IKS
-25 STGEIIFLGA
+25 A
-35 VVEIGEAI
+35 VAMVFA
-43 VIASFY
+43 
-49 LEMADF
+49 
-55 GAQFY
+55 
-60 TEAGRYTIIELVFHI
+60 AG
-75 HVMLFGG
+75 
-82 KVGIVFPRTALCC
+82 
-95 SAFAAAVSAAPVT
+95 FAAASMAAPT
-108 TQGTGVGKHG
+108 TVEGTGVGKHG
-118 DVTVAV
+118 DITVAV
-124 TFDSGKIKD
+124 TFDAGKIQN
-133 IKIVKQQE
+133 IEIVKNAE
-141 NPVLAAKVFTDLKQH
+141 NPILAKKVFTELKDEVVALSSTDVDL
-156 VIDTNSVQLD
+156 
-166 AISGA
+166 ISGA
-171 TFSSKGFLDAVADAA
+171 TFSAKGFIDAVNDAA
-186 KKAGVTLSKAD
+186 KKAGVTLAKAD
-197 KKAIK
+197 KKALK
-202 KAVKALPKES
+202 KAARELPKTS
-212 SYDVVVIG
+212 TYDVVVIG
-220 AGGAGFSAAIEA
+220 AGGAGFSAAITA

-256 AEMNA
+256 AEMNV

-270 GINDD
+270 GITDD

-281 EDTYKGGDMKGD
+281 EDTFKGGDGKGD
-293 MNVIKVMTHN
+293 MKVINVMTHQ

-347 TKFQAKADELGIPVI
+347 SKFQAKADELGIPVI
-362 TNMKAEELIK
+362 TNMKAEELVK

-384 MNGASYTFNAK
+384 MDGTEYTFNAK

-444 QLVNMGYIQTYPI
+444 ELVNMGYIQTYPI

-462 GVIELIADARFDGAI
+462 GAIELIADARFDGAI

-492 RDVLSEAILKQT
+492 RDVLSEAILNQT
-504 GGYCWVLWNDKIGSI
+504 GRYCWVLWNDNIGKI
-519 SNTVK
+519 SNTVGT
-524 EHPTEYE
+524 HANEYE
-531 AFTKQGIMATCD
+531 AFTKQGVMATCD
-543 DLKCVADFTKI
+543 DLKCIADFTKI
-554 PFDSLKGTVNRVSSM
+554 PYDQLQKTVKRVSDM
-569 TGKGND
+569 AGKGND
-575 KDFNH
+575 KDFHH
-580 RSGLVDMTQ
+580 RAGLMDMQQ

-597 VPSVHHTMGGVRINE
+597 VPSTHHTMGGVRINE
-612 KAQALTAEGKAIPGL
+612 KAEVLTADGKVIPGL

-655 RIAGK
+655 RIAGE
-660 AAAEAAK
+660 AAAQAAK

>member
-1 MFFFSGLFGD
+1 MQFSRALIAGL
-11 VEQISHFDSYHPVG
+11 V
-25 STGEIIFLGA
+25 
-35 VVEIGEAI
+35 
-43 VIASFY
+43 
-49 LEMADF
+49 
-55 GAQFY
+55 
-60 TEAGRYTIIELVFHI
+60 
-75 HVMLFGG
+75 
-82 KVGIVFPRTALCC
+82 C
-95 SAFAAAVSAAPVT
+95 SVFAAAASAAPVT

-124 TFDSGKIKD
+124 TFDGGKIKD
-133 IKIVKQQE
+133 IKVVKQQE

-156 VIDTNSVQLD
+156 VIDTNSVELD

-202 KAVKALPKES
+202 QAVKALPKES

-261 AKNWVQPKL
+261 ARNWVQPRL
-270 GINDD
+270 GITDD

-281 EDTYKGGDMKGD
+281 KDTYLGGDKKGDMK
-293 MNVIKVMTHN
+293 VIKVMTEN

-347 TKFQAKADELGIPVI
+347 TKFQVKADQLGIPVI

-384 MNGASYTFNAK
+384 MNGATYTFNAK

-504 GGYCWVLWNDKIGSI
+504 GGYCWVLWNDKIGAI

-524 EHPTEYE
+524 AHPTEYE
-531 AFTKQGIMATCD
+531 AFTKQGIMKTCD

-554 PFDSLKGTVNRVSSM
+554 PFKSLQSTIDRVSSM

-580 RSGLVDMTQ
+580 RSGLLDMTQ

-612 KAQALTAEGKAIPGL
+612 KAQALTAEGKVIPGL

-642 LGGNAYTDIIVFG
+642 LGGNAYADIIVFG

-660 AAAEAAK
+660 AAAAAAK

>member
-1 MFFFSGLFGD
+1 MK
-11 VEQISHFDSYHPVG
+11 
-25 STGEIIFLGA
+25 STMIKSA
-35 VVEIGEAI
+35 VAMVFA
-43 VIASFY
+43 
-49 LEMADF
+49 
-55 GAQFY
+55 
-60 TEAGRYTIIELVFHI
+60 AG
-75 HVMLFGG
+75 
-82 KVGIVFPRTALCC
+82 
-95 SAFAAAVSAAPVT
+95 FAAASMAAPVT
-108 TQGTGVGKHG
+108 AEGTGVGKHG
-118 DVTVAV
+118 DITVAV
-124 TFDSGKIKD
+124 TFDAGKIQD
-133 IKIVKQQE
+133 IKIVKNAE
-141 NPVLAAKVFTDLKQH
+141 NPILAKKVFTDLKDQ
-156 VIDTNSVQLD
+156 VVALSSTDVDL
-166 AISGA
+166 ISGA
-171 TFSSKGFLDAVADAA
+171 TFSAKGFIDAVNDAA
-186 KKAGVTLSKAD
+186 KKAGVTLAKAD
-197 KKAIK
+197 KKALK
-202 KAVKALPKES
+202 KAARELPKTS
-212 SYDVVVIG
+212 NYDVVVIG
-220 AGGAGFSAAIEA
+220 AGGAGFSAAITA

-256 AEMNA
+256 AEMNVA
-261 AKNWVQPKL
+261 RNWVQPKL

-281 EDTYKGGDMKGD
+281 QDTFKGGDGKGD
-293 MNVIKVMTHN
+293 MKVINVMTHE

-347 TKFQAKADELGIPVI
+347 AKFQAKADELGIPVI

-372 DKSGRVVGVKAT
+372 DKDGRVVGVKAT
-384 MNGASYTFNAK
+384 MDGSEYTFNAK

-430 TTGEALYM
+430 STGEALYM

-462 GVIELIADARFDGAI
+462 GAIELIADARFDGAI

-492 RDVLSEAILKQT
+492 RDVLSEAILNQT
-504 GGYCWVLWNDKIGSI
+504 GRYCWVLWNDKIGSI

-524 EHPTEYE
+524 AHANEYE
-531 AFTKQGIMATCD
+531 AFTKQGIMTTCD
-543 DLKCVADFTKI
+543 DLKCIADFTKI
-554 PFDSLKGTVNRVSSM
+554 PFDQLRKTVKRVSDM
-569 TGKGND
+569 AGKGND

-580 RSGLVDMTQ
+580 RSGLVDMQQ

-597 VPSVHHTMGGVRINE
+597 VPSTHHTMGGVRINE
-612 KAQALTAEGKAIPGL
+612 KAEALTAEGKVIPGL

-655 RIAGK
+655 RIAGEAAAK
-660 AAAEAAK
+660 AAK

>member
-1 MFFFSGLFGD
+1 MKSTMIKSAVAMVFA
-11 VEQISHFDSYHPVG
+11 VG
-25 STGEIIFLGA
+25 
-35 VVEIGEAI
+35 
-43 VIASFY
+43 
-49 LEMADF
+49 
-55 GAQFY
+55 
-60 TEAGRYTIIELVFHI
+60 
-75 HVMLFGG
+75 
-82 KVGIVFPRTALCC
+82 
-95 SAFAAAVSAAPVT
+95 FAAASMAAPVT
-108 TQGTGVGKHG
+108 AEGTGVGKHG
-118 DVTVAV
+118 DITVAV
-124 TFDSGKIKD
+124 TFDAGKIQD
-133 IKIVKQQE
+133 IKIVKNAE
-141 NPVLAAKVFTDLKQH
+141 NPILAKKVFTDLKDQ
-156 VIDTNSVQLD
+156 VVALSSTDVDL
-166 AISGA
+166 ISGA
-171 TFSSKGFLDAVADAA
+171 TFSAKGFIDAVNDAA
-186 KKAGVTLSKAD
+186 KKAGVTLAKAD
-197 KKAIK
+197 KKALK
-202 KAVKALPKES
+202 KAARELPKTS
-212 SYDVVVIG
+212 NYDVVVIG
-220 AGGAGFSAAIEA
+220 AGGAGFSAAITA
-232 KNAGANV
+232 RNAGANV

-256 AEMNA
+256 AEMNV

-281 EDTYKGGDMKGD
+281 QDTFKGGDGKGD
-293 MNVIKVMTHN
+293 MKVINVMTHQ

-347 TKFQAKADELGIPVI
+347 AKFQARADELGIPVI

-372 DKSGRVVGVKAT
+372 DKDGRVVGVKAT
-384 MNGASYTFNAK
+384 MDGSEYTFNAK

-462 GVIELIADARFDGAI
+462 GAIELIADARFDGAI

-492 RDVLSEAILKQT
+492 RDVLSEAILNQT
-504 GGYCWVLWNDKIGSI
+504 GQYCWVLWNDNIGKI

-524 EHPTEYE
+524 AHANEYE
-531 AFTKQGIMATCD
+531 AFTKQGIMTTCD
-543 DLKCVADFTKI
+543 DLKCIADFTKI
-554 PFDSLKGTVNRVSSM
+554 PFDQLQKTVKRVSDM
-569 TGKGND
+569 AGKGND

-580 RSGLVDMTQ
+580 RAGLMDMQQ

-597 VPSVHHTMGGVRINE
+597 VPSTHHTMGGVRINE
-612 KAQALTAEGKAIPGL
+612 KAEALTAEGKVIPGL

-655 RIAGK
+655 RIAGEAAAK
-660 AAAEAAK
+660 AAK

>member
-1 MFFFSGLFGD
+1 
-11 VEQISHFDSYHPVG
+11 
-25 STGEIIFLGA
+25 
-35 VVEIGEAI
+35 
-43 VIASFY
+43 
-49 LEMADF
+49 
-55 GAQFY
+55 
-60 TEAGRYTIIELVFHI
+60 
-75 HVMLFGG
+75 MLFRQTLLATA
-82 KVGIVFPRTALCC
+82 VGLM
-95 SAFAAAVSAAPVT
+95 SAAAVAAPVT

-118 DVTVAV
+118 DMTVAV
-124 TFDSGKIKD
+124 TFDNGRIQA
-133 IKIVKQQE
+133 IEIVKEAE
-141 NPVLAAKVFTDLKQH
+141 NPVLAKKVYTDLKVA
-156 VIDTNSVQLD
+156 VIASNSADLD

-171 TFSSKGFLDAVADAA
+171 TFSSKGFLDAVKDAA

-197 KKAIK
+197 AKAIK
-202 KAVKALPKES
+202 KVVKNIPAVS
-212 SYDVVVIG
+212 NYDVVVIG
-220 AGGAGFSAAIEA
+220 AGGAGFSGAIEA

-261 AKNWVQPKL
+261 ARNWVQPKL
-270 GINDD
+270 GILDD
-275 SPELHA
+275 SAERHA
-281 EDTYKGGDMKGD
+281 ADTFKGGDKKGD
-293 MNVIKVMTHN
+293 MKVINVMTAN

-347 TKFQAKADELGIPVI
+347 AKFQAKADELGIPVI
-362 TNMKAEELIK
+362 TDMKAEELIK
-372 DKSGRVVGVKAT
+372 DKTGRVVGVKAT
-384 MNGASYTFNAK
+384 SHGATYTFNAK
-395 GGVVLATGGFGANPE
+395 GGVVLATGGFGANKA

-438 AERAGA
+438 AKRAGA

-462 GVIELIADARFDGAI
+462 GVIELIADSRFDGAI

-487 EELQR
+487 EELER

-504 GGYCWVLWNDKIGSI
+504 GNYCWVLWNDNIGKI

-531 AFTKQGIMATCD
+531 AFTKQGIMATCP
-543 DLKCVADFTKI
+543 DLKCIADFTKM
-554 PFDSLKGTVNRVSSM
+554 PLKQLESTVKRVSSM
-569 TGKGND
+569 AGKGND
-575 KDFNH
+575 KDFHH
-580 RSGLVDMTQ
+580 RGGLMDMSEGQ
-589 GKYYVIKA
+589 YYVIKA
-597 VPSVHHTMGGVRINE
+597 VPSTHHTMGGVRINE
-612 KAQALTAEGKAIPGL
+612 KAQALTAKGQVIPGL

-655 RIAGK
+655 RIAGE
-660 AAAEAAK
+660 AAAFEAAARSAK

>member
-1 MFFFSGLFGD
+1 MK
-11 VEQISHFDSYHPVG
+11 
-25 STGEIIFLGA
+25 STMIKSA
-35 VVEIGEAI
+35 VAMVFA
-43 VIASFY
+43 
-49 LEMADF
+49 
-55 GAQFY
+55 
-60 TEAGRYTIIELVFHI
+60 AG
-75 HVMLFGG
+75 
-82 KVGIVFPRTALCC
+82 
-95 SAFAAAVSAAPVT
+95 FAAASMAAPVT
-108 TQGTGVGKHG
+108 AEGTGVGKHG
-118 DVTVAV
+118 DITVAV
-124 TFDSGKIKD
+124 TFDAGKIQD
-133 IKIVKQQE
+133 IKIVKNAE
-141 NPVLAAKVFTDLKQH
+141 NPILAKKVFTDLKDQ
-156 VIDTNSVQLD
+156 VVALSSTDVDL
-166 AISGA
+166 ISGA
-171 TFSSKGFLDAVADAA
+171 TFSAKGFIDAVNDAA
-186 KKAGVTLSKAD
+186 KKAGVTLAKAD
-197 KKAIK
+197 KKALK
-202 KAVKALPKES
+202 KAARKLPKTS
-212 SYDVVVIG
+212 NYDVVVIG
-220 AGGAGFSAAIEA
+220 AGGAGFSAAITA
-232 KNAGANV
+232 RNAGANV

-256 AEMNA
+256 AEMNV

-281 EDTYKGGDMKGD
+281 QDTFKGGDGKGD
-293 MNVIKVMTHN
+293 MKVINVMTHQ

-347 TKFQAKADELGIPVI
+347 AKFQAKADELGIPVI

-372 DKSGRVVGVKAT
+372 DKDGRVVGVKAT
-384 MNGASYTFNAK
+384 MDGSEYTFNAK

-430 TTGEALYM
+430 STGEALYM

-444 QLVNMGYIQTYPI
+444 ELVNMGYIQTYPI

-462 GVIELIADARFDGAI
+462 GAIELIADARFDGAI

-492 RDVLSEAILKQT
+492 RDVLSEAILNQT
-504 GGYCWVLWNDKIGSI
+504 GQYCWVLWNDNIGKI

-524 EHPTEYE
+524 AHANEYE
-531 AFTKQGIMATCD
+531 AFTKQGIMTTCD
-543 DLKCVADFTKI
+543 DLKCIADFTKI
-554 PFDSLKGTVNRVSSM
+554 PFDQLQKTVKRVSDM
-569 TGKGND
+569 AGKGND

-580 RSGLVDMTQ
+580 RAGLMDMQQ

-597 VPSVHHTMGGVRINE
+597 VPSTHHTMGGVRINE
-612 KAQALTAEGKAIPGL
+612 KAEALTAEGKVIPGL

-655 RIAGK
+655 RIAGEAAAK
-660 AAAEAAK
+660 AAK

>member
-1 MFFFSGLFGD
+1 MHFSRALIAGL
-11 VEQISHFDSYHPVG
+11 V
-25 STGEIIFLGA
+25 
-35 VVEIGEAI
+35 
-43 VIASFY
+43 
-49 LEMADF
+49 
-55 GAQFY
+55 
-60 TEAGRYTIIELVFHI
+60 
-75 HVMLFGG
+75 
-82 KVGIVFPRTALCC
+82 C

-202 KAVKALPKES
+202 KVVKALPKES

-281 EDTYKGGDMKGD
+281 KDTYLGGDKKGD
-293 MNVIKVMTHN
+293 PKVINVLTHN

-332 KRALIPV
+332 KRALIPI

-410 MVKKYNPKIDERFK
+410 MVKKYNPKIDKRFK

-492 RDVLSEAILKQT
+492 RDILSEAILKQT

>member
-1 MFFFSGLFGD
+1 MK
-11 VEQISHFDSYHPVG
+11 
-25 STGEIIFLGA
+25 STMIKSA
-35 VVEIGEAI
+35 VAMVFA
-43 VIASFY
+43 
-49 LEMADF
+49 
-55 GAQFY
+55 
-60 TEAGRYTIIELVFHI
+60 AG
-75 HVMLFGG
+75 
-82 KVGIVFPRTALCC
+82 
-95 SAFAAAVSAAPVT
+95 FAAASMAAPVT
-108 TQGTGVGKHG
+108 AEGTGVGKHG
-118 DVTVAV
+118 DITVAV
-124 TFDSGKIKD
+124 TFDAGKIQD
-133 IKIVKQQE
+133 IKIVKNAE
-141 NPVLAAKVFTDLKQH
+141 NPILAKKVFTDLKDQ
-156 VIDTNSVQLD
+156 VVALSSTDVDLV
-166 AISGA
+166 SGA
-171 TFSSKGFLDAVADAA
+171 TFSAKGFIDAVNDAA
-186 KKAGVTLSKAD
+186 KKAGVTLAKAD
-197 KKAIK
+197 KKALK
-202 KAVKALPKES
+202 KAARELPKTS
-212 SYDVVVIG
+212 NYDVVVIG
-220 AGGAGFSAAIEA
+220 AGGAGFSAAITA
-232 KNAGANV
+232 RNAGANV

-256 AEMNA
+256 AEMNV

-281 EDTYKGGDMKGD
+281 QDTFKGGDGKGD
-293 MNVIKVMTHN
+293 MKVINVMTHE

-347 TKFQAKADELGIPVI
+347 AKFQAKADELGIPVI

-372 DKSGRVVGVKAT
+372 NKDGRVVGVKAT
-384 MNGASYTFNAK
+384 MDGSEYTFNAK

-430 TTGEALYM
+430 STGEALYM

-444 QLVNMGYIQTYPI
+444 ELVNMGYIQTYPI
-457 CDPIS
+457 CDPLS
-462 GVIELIADARFDGAI
+462 GAIELIADARFDGAI

-492 RDVLSEAILKQT
+492 RDVLSEAILNQT
-504 GGYCWVLWNDKIGSI
+504 GRYCWVLWNDKIGSI

-524 EHPTEYE
+524 AHANEYE
-531 AFTKQGIMATCD
+531 AFTKQGIMTTCD
-543 DLKCVADFTKI
+543 DLKCIADFTKI
-554 PFDSLKGTVNRVSSM
+554 PFDQLRKTVKRVSDM
-569 TGKGND
+569 AGKGND

-580 RSGLVDMTQ
+580 RAGLMDMQQ

-597 VPSVHHTMGGVRINE
+597 VPSTHHTMGGVRINE
-612 KAQALTAEGKAIPGL
+612 KAEALTAEGKVIPGL

-655 RIAGK
+655 RIAGEAAAK
-660 AAAEAAK
+660 AAK

>member
-1 MFFFSGLFGD
+1 MN
-11 VEQISHFDSYHPVG
+11 YK
-25 STGEIIFLGA
+25 STIL
-35 VVEIGEAI
+35 
-43 VIASFY
+43 
-49 LEMADF
+49 
-55 GAQFY
+55 
-60 TEAGRYTIIELVFHI
+60 
-75 HVMLFGG
+75 
-82 KVGIVFPRTALCC
+82 
-95 SAFAAAVSAAPVT
+95 AAATAFVFGTVSFQAFAAPVT
-108 TQGTGVGKHG
+108 TEGTGVGKHG

-124 TFDSGKIKD
+124 TFDNGKIQD
-133 IKIVKQQE
+133 IKVVKEKE
-141 NPVLAAKVFTDLKQH
+141 NPVLAQKVYTDLRAD
-156 VIDTNSVQLD
+156 IIASNSTDLD
-166 AISGA
+166 DISGA
-171 TFSSKGFLDAVADAA
+171 TFSSKGFKQAIEDAA
-186 KKAGVTLSKAD
+186 KKAGVKLSKAD

-202 KAVKALPKES
+202 KVEKTIPKVND
-212 SYDVVVIG
+212 YDVVVVG
-220 AGGAGFSAAIEA
+220 AGGAGFSAAITA
-232 KNAGANV
+232 KNAGASV

-256 AEMNA
+256 AEMNV

-281 EDTYKGGDMKGD
+281 ADTFKGGDQKGD
-293 MNVIKVMTHN
+293 MKVINVMTHN
-303 ALDAAKWCRDYL
+303 ALDAAKWCRDYI
-315 GVRFEDDNL
+315 GVNFEPDNL

-332 KRALIPV
+332 KRALIPE

-347 TKFQAKADELGIPVI
+347 SKFMRKTEELGIPVI
-362 TNMKAEELIK
+362 TNMKMVELIK
-372 DKSGRVVGVKAT
+372 NAEGRVVGVKAE
-384 MNGASYTFNAK
+384 MNGQEYTFNAK
-395 GGVVLATGGFGANPE
+395 GGVVLATGGFGANAA

-438 AERAGA
+438 AEKVGA

-462 GVIELIADARFDGAI
+462 GVIELIADARFDGAL
-477 MLNQEGKRFV
+477 MLNQDAKRFV
-487 EELQR
+487 EELDR
-492 RDVLSEAILKQT
+492 RDVLSHAILRQP
-504 GGYCWVLWNDKIGSI
+504 GGYCWVLWNDNIGKI

-524 EHPTEYE
+524 THANEYE
-531 AFTKQGIMATCD
+531 AFTKQGIMKTCE
-543 DLKCVADFTKI
+543 DLKCIADFTKMPYDQLVKTI
-554 PFDSLKGTVNRVSSM
+554 DRVNSM

-580 RSGLVDMTQ
+580 RSGLMDMSQ

-597 VPSVHHTMGGVRINE
+597 VPSTHHTMGGIKINE
-612 KAQALTAEGKAIPGL
+612 KAQALTADGKVIPGL

-655 RIAGK
+655 RIAGE
-660 AAAEAAK
+660 AAAQAAK

>member
-1 MFFFSGLFGD
+1 M
-11 VEQISHFDSYHPVG
+11 
-25 STGEIIFLGA
+25 
-35 VVEIGEAI
+35 
-43 VIASFY
+43 
-49 LEMADF
+49 
-55 GAQFY
+55 
-60 TEAGRYTIIELVFHI
+60 
-75 HVMLFGG
+75 
-82 KVGIVFPRTALCC
+82 
-95 SAFAAAVSAAPVT
+95 
-108 TQGTGVGKHG
+108 
-118 DVTVAV
+118 
-124 TFDSGKIKD
+124 TFDAGKIQD
-133 IKIVKQQE
+133 IKIVKNAE
-141 NPVLAAKVFTDLKQH
+141 NPILAKKVFTDLKDQ
-156 VIDTNSVQLD
+156 VVALSSTDVDL
-166 AISGA
+166 ISGA
-171 TFSSKGFLDAVADAA
+171 TFSAKGFIDAVNDAA
-186 KKAGVTLSKAD
+186 KKAGVTLAKTD
-197 KKAIK
+197 KKALK
-202 KAVKALPKES
+202 KAARELPKTS
-212 SYDVVVIG
+212 NYDVVVIG
-220 AGGAGFSAAIEA
+220 AGGAGFSAAITA
-232 KNAGANV
+232 RNAGANV

-256 AEMNA
+256 AEMNV

-281 EDTYKGGDMKGD
+281 QDTFKGGDGKGD
-293 MNVIKVMTHN
+293 MKVINVMTHQ

-347 TKFQAKADELGIPVI
+347 AKFQAKADELGIPVI

-372 DKSGRVVGVKAT
+372 NKDGRVVGVKAT
-384 MNGASYTFNAK
+384 MDGSEYTFNAK

-430 TTGEALYM
+430 STGEALYM

-444 QLVNMGYIQTYPI
+444 ELVNMGYIQTYPI
-457 CDPIS
+457 CDPLS
-462 GVIELIADARFDGAI
+462 GAIELIADARFDGAI

-492 RDVLSEAILKQT
+492 RDVLSEAILNQT
-504 GGYCWVLWNDKIGSI
+504 GQYCWVLWNDNIGKI

-524 EHPTEYE
+524 AHANEYE
-531 AFTKQGIMATCD
+531 AFTKQGIMTTCD
-543 DLKCVADFTKI
+543 DLKCIADFTKI
-554 PFDSLKGTVNRVSSM
+554 PFDQLQKTVKRVSDM
-569 TGKGND
+569 AGKGND

-580 RSGLVDMTQ
+580 RAGLMDMQQ

-597 VPSVHHTMGGVRINE
+597 VPSTHHTMGGVRINE
-612 KAQALTAEGKAIPGL
+612 KAEALTAEGKVIPGL

-655 RIAGK
+655 RIAGEAAAK
-660 AAAEAAK
+660 AAK